1 MKIII
6 LGAGQVGGSLA
17 LSLANESNDITL
29 VDNDSR
35 RLYELQDRADL
46 QTINGH
52 ASYPTVLAQ
61 AGARDA
67 DMIVAL
73 TNSDETNMVAC
84 QVAYTIFHTP
94 TKIARVRTADYL
106 EFKDLF
112 VQEALPIDVLIS
124 PEILVSNYVQNLIE
138 HPGAL
143 QVLNFAEG
151 RVKLIALSL
160 YSNSQYVGKRV
171 RKVFDDLKT
180 QQARLVAMYR
190 GKQVLG
196 INEDTKLEAGDDL
209 FFIAASSQAKNI
221 TTVLQGLDKPNR
233 RVIIA
238 GGGNIGY
245 QLASV
250 IEPHYRVKII
260 ERDAERARLL
270 SETLDKTVVLKGD
283 AADEGMLLDENI
295 DSADVFCALTNDD
308 EANILSA
315 MLAKRMGARKT
326 LSLINRP
333 SYIELVES
341 GMIDI
346 AISPQ
351 QVTIGALLAHIR
363 RGDVVAVHSLRK
375 GSAEA
380 LEAVAH
386 GDQKTSKVVGRKI
399 SDLKLPSGASIG
411 AIVRKDEVI
420 IAKSDLVIEP
430 EDHVIMYL
438 TDKNKVRDVE
448 RLFQVS
454 ATFV

>member
-29 VDNDSR
+29 VDSDSK

-84 QVAYTIFHTP
+84 QVAYTLFHTP

-151 RVKLIALSL
+151 KVKLIALSL
-160 YSNSQYVGKRV
+160 YDNSQYVGKRI
-171 RKVFDDLKT
+171 RKVFDDVKT
-180 QQARLVAMYR
+180 KEARLVAIYR
-190 GKQVLG
+190 GKKALTIDQ
-196 INEDTKLEAGDDL
+196 DTTLEAGDDL
-209 FFIAASSQAKNI
+209 FFVAAASQAKNV

-250 IEPHYRVKII
+250 LESHYRVKII
-260 ERDAERARLL
+260 ERNAERARLL

-283 AADEGMLLDENI
+283 AADESMLLDENI

-386 GDQKTSKVVGRKI
+386 GDRKTSKVVGRTI
-399 SDLKLPSGASIG
+399 SELKLPRGANIG
-411 AIVRKDEVI
+411 AIVRNDEVV